1 MCLGKYLSS
10 LITPELEDVEKKC
23 NFTED
28 ESIVFHMLSKNK
40 GITEVSLYTGM
51 SESSVSRRISSIKK
65 KLSKL
70 NP

>member
-10 LITPELEDVEKKC
+10 LITPELEEVEKQC

-28 ESIVFHMLSKNK
+28 ENIIFHMLAKNK
-40 GITEVSLYTGM
+40 GITEISLYTGM

-65 KLSKL
+65 KIGKL
-70 NP
+70 KY